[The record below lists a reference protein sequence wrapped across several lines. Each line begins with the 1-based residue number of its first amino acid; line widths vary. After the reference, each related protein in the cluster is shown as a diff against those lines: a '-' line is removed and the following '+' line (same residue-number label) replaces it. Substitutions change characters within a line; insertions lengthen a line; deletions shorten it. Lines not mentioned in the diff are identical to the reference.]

1 MAHQGLKNRD
11 VTEPGKQDSAR
22 RAFLCLLV
30 IATRGKLR
38 CLLDRIP
45 SISISTGWLMYFHRA
60 CVAWLAGLLT
70 TGISLGAEYQIVN
83 YPALQNGLEIAG
95 VMVADDLNN
104 DTILDFSEL
113 ASWSLTIDGNTVASS
128 DPTAGMLLSNV
139 SISNGMIFLEDPR
152 VSGLSEQLILAI
164 ALDAFVNYSNEPFSA
179 EYNAQVYNGRSGPVP
194 SPSWS
199 QQTLASNGP
208 NLPMPLSSGRM
219 VIARIV
225 PEPAQ
230 LLMMVG
236 AILFAPQIRDRRSRL
251 YASISWR
258 R

>member
-1 MAHQGLKNRD
+1 
-11 VTEPGKQDSAR
+11 
-22 RAFLCLLV
+22 V

-38 CLLDRIP
+38 CLLGRIP
-45 SISISTGWLMYFHRA
+45 SVSISTGWLMYFHRA
-60 CVAWLAGLLT
+60 VVVWL
-70 TGISLGAEYQIVN
+70 TGFLATSVSLGAEYQVVN

-95 VMVADDLNN
+95 VIVADDLNS

-113 ASWSLTIDGNTVASS
+113 ASWSLTIDSNTVTSS
-128 DPTAGMLLSNV
+128 DPSAGMLLSNV

-152 VSGLSEQLILAI
+152 ISGVSEQLILAI
-164 ALDAFVNYSNEPFSA
+164 TLDAFVNYSNEPFSA

-208 NLPMPLSSGRM
+208 NLAMPVSIGRM

-230 LLMMVG
+230 FLMMAG
-236 AILFAPQIRDRRSRL
+236 AILFAPLIRDRRSRL
-251 YASISWR
+251 YADFPFPC
-258 R
+258 